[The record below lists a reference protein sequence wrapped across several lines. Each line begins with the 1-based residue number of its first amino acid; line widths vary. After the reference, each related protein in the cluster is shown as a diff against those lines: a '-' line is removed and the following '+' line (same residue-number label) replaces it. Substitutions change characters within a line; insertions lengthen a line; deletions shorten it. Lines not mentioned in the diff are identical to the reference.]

1 MPLYSYVCYAC
12 GNSFEKLRRMSEN
25 DRDVRCPD
33 CGSDRIER
41 LLSTFATGGCATSG
55 STRFR

>member
-1 MPLYSYVCYAC
+1 MPLYDYVCYAG
-12 GNSFEKLRRMSEN
+12 GNSFEKLRRISDN
-25 DRDVRCPD
+25 DRDVRCSD

-41 LLSTFATGGCATSG
+41 LLSTFATGGCGTSG